1 MKINSKH
8 KVGLLICILSIS
20 VLGFAMPTVAYNRTA
35 YIRKEAEYKW
45 LFWWFPGFALEL
57 NILATRTW
65 DPVWEHYYFSSHY
78 EGYNA
83 GIATGSI
90 AWIEYDEDVD
100 YFYCPVCHRLVG
112 IFYEVHGRF
121 YRKVDSSKYYE
132 ITLAIEYWC
141 DDNYDA
147 TFGPFIDHLDGI
159 WAYYEFSGLLT

>member
-65 DPVWEHYYFSSHY
+65 DPVW
-78 EGYNA
+78 
-83 GIATGSI
+83 
-90 AWIEYDEDVD
+90 
-100 YFYCPVCHRLVG
+100 
-112 IFYEVHGRF
+112 
-121 YRKVDSSKYYE
+121 
-132 ITLAIEYWC
+132 
-141 DDNYDA
+141 
-147 TFGPFIDHLDGI
+147 
-159 WAYYEFSGLLT
+159 